1 MCISMFMAT
10 CCNKKKYFCPPRQR
24 GVVEEDGNLQ
34 HELEKIAFTNTYEW
48 SYTNE
53 RAELPDRRVA
63 PIDVTDRGG
72 QDGCQCW

>member
-1 MCISMFMAT
+1 ME
-10 CCNKKKYFCPPRQR
+10 RE
-24 GVVEEDGNLQ
+24 GEEKDGNLQ

-53 RAELPDRRVA
+53 RAELPDRRAA